1 MNSKN
6 VNEVIEEHKSMEQ
19 ENIQYKNIKNSDT
32 IKPVENVELFRNTI
46 IKHVDKFVNNQL
58 YSGNIEKGIY
68 NYSIRKAKKEKIIRR
83 WNNVLFVI
91 IYQEKCLS
99 VFRILKHHPEIL
111 EKIKE
116 KDIEPHEFPQMT
128 QKDLFPEKWE
138 KKIQEQKL
146 RLENKY
152 FPKVEASTD
161 NFTCGK
167 CKSKACTY
175 YQLQTR
181 SADEPMTT
189 FVTCTNCG
197 NRWKC

>member
-1 MNSKN
+1 MNSKK
-6 VNEVIEEHKSMEQ
+6 VNEVIEQHHSME
-19 ENIQYKNIKNSDT
+19 EKHSNYINIKNSDN
-32 IKPVENVELFRNTI
+32 IKPIENVELFRNTI
-46 IKHVDKFVNNQL
+46 IKTIDKFVNKNM
-58 YSGNIEKGIY
+58 YSINIEKGIY
-68 NYSIRKAKKEKIIRR
+68 NYSVRKAKKEKIIRR

-91 IYQEKCLS
+91 IYQEKFFS

-116 KDIEPHEFPQMT
+116 KDIEPHGFPLMS